1 MSLRRITLMTAASVG
16 AKERTAFVLSGGG
29 SLGAIQAGMLMELI
43 AAGVRPDLI
52 VGVSAG
58 AVNGA
63 FLAHDP
69 SVDTTERI
77 AQLWSRVTT
86 REALGLTWRSV
97 FGLLGRQGY
106 VADSSGLRRILERDL
121 PYRSIE
127 NAAIP
132 FHILA
137 ADEAS
142 GSEVILSSGDVI
154 EAVLAS
160 AAIPGVFAPV
170 LIDGRRLIDGAVAGT
185 PIAAAARLGATR
197 LLVVPCGF
205 TCVGGAVPRRALGR
219 AMHAINLVGARQ
231 LRRDF
236 DEYSARV
243 RVRLVPPLCPLA
255 QSSYDYSHG
264 ARLISAARQSTRR
277 WLDEGGLEN
286 DEYPHQLLIHV
297 H

>member
-132 FHILA
+132 
-137 ADEAS
+137 
-142 GSEVILSSGDVI
+142 
-154 EAVLAS
+154 
-160 AAIPGVFAPV
+160 GVFAPV

-236 DEYSARV
+236 DEY
-243 RVRLVPPLCPLA
+243 
-255 QSSYDYSHG
+255 
-264 ARLISAARQSTRR
+264 
-277 WLDEGGLEN
+277 
-286 DEYPHQLLIHV
+286 PHQLLIHV